1 MTLFSARLRPAART
15 VAVLAASAALAAP
28 FSAAAQSSCS
38 SDGVPVPSALLE
50 RFINADCESCWRDPK
65 TPVAGRGQVA
75 LDWIIPGIRGDDAP
89 LAAAANRDGLARLSS
104 VGRKPPLQA
113 DATSRRA
120 QPQGRLQLRV
130 AHGLPFYQYVGA
142 SIELKPGSGGPWKA
156 WLVLVETLPAGT
168 EGSPVE
174 RNLVRNALQPDWDGA
189 LPSTPE
195 GRRRLLESRP
205 MGIPEGAHVDRLRVV
220 GWVEDAR
227 GRIRA
232 IAESRC
238 APEGTRG

>member
-1 MTLFSARLRPAART
+1 MTPFFARIRPVARSL
-15 VAVLAASAALAAP
+15 AVLAASAALAAP

-38 SDGVPVPSALLE
+38 SDGVPEPSALLE
-50 RFINADCESCWRDPK
+50 RFINADCESCWRDAR
-65 TPVAGRGQVA
+65 TPAAGRGQVA

-89 LAAAANRDGLARLSS
+89 LSAAASRDGLARLSS
-104 VGRKPPLQA
+104 TGRKAPLQA
-113 DATSRRA
+113 DATTRRA
-120 QPQGRLQLRV
+120 QPQGGMRLRV
-130 AHGLPFYQYVGA
+130 AHGLPFYQYIGA

-189 LPSTPE
+189 VPSTAHE
-195 GRRRLLESRP
+195 RKRLLESRP
-205 MGIPEGAHVDRLRVV
+205 MSIPEGTHADRLRVV

-232 IAESRC
+232 IAQSRC
-238 APEGTRG
+238 APEGTKG